1 MVEKYIN
8 RDLIKKIKGK
18 DIYADFGNGNYFPI
32 QLGGWGYCNDKK
44 DSIYML
50 ILIHETMPSRKKILW
65 NNCCPICWFHDILK
79 RVKGLKIKFFTRNFQ
94 YFDFYTWVS
103 HEKIEDII
111 CQLDTEEIIINL

>member
-8 RDLIKKIKGK
+8 RDLIKKIQGK
-18 DIYADFGNGNYFPI
+18 DIYVDFGKGNYFPI
-32 QLGGWGYCNDKK
+32 QLGGWGYCNDKE

-50 ILIHETMPSRKKILW
+50 ILIHETVPSRKKFLW
-65 NNCCPICWFHDILK
+65 NTCCPIYWFHDILK

-94 YFDFYTWVS
+94 YFDFYTWIS

-111 CQLDTEEIIINL
+111 CQIDTEEIIINL